1 MRFVVDKATVKLYAE
16 EYYEPIY
23 KFCCANL
30 NYNSHDAQDVTQEV
44 FLLFQLKYH
53 ELDDENIKAWL
64 FSTASYKIKELLKK
78 KGVAQKHFT
87 SLEYYDTQADND
99 DIFELLDD
107 QLDFDSEK
115 LQKYRSIIFEKLSAK
130 EQLLYTKAFVEN
142 KPYAKIA
149 EEFNTTENNI
159 CVRIFRLKKKIGF
172 MQALML
178 CTIGQFIFKLLF

>member
-1 MRFVVDKATVKLYAE
+1 MRFVIDKAKARLYAE

-23 KFCCANL
+23 KFCYAKL
-30 NYNSHDAQDVTQEV
+30 NHNSHDAQDVTQEV
-44 FLLFQLKYH
+44 FLLFQLKCN
-53 ELDDENIKAWL
+53 ELTDENIKSWL
-64 FSTASYKIKELLKK
+64 FSTASYKIKELLNK
-78 KGVAQKHFT
+78 KGLAQKHFT
-87 SLEYYDTQADND
+87 SLEAYDAQGDTA
-99 DIFELLDD
+99 DIFELLDE

-115 LQKYRSIIFEKLSAK
+115 LQKYRAIIFEKLSAK
-130 EQLLYTKAFVEN
+130 EQLLYTKAFIEN